1 MSRTTNKYQL
11 TTQMKPITLCLS
23 IILSAS
29 AFAQSKGKPFQLNG
43 SISNGKVDT
52 AIIAYT
58 NAEGKY
64 VHESSLIKNNK
75 FVFKGTINEPAIASI
90 VFRSKGQVV
99 IENAKERE
107 KDVRIFMDPAV
118 MKVAVNLN
126 DLAHPVMQGS
136 KTQKEYEA
144 YEASIEPVNQKIKEL
159 QKQLAVEKD
168 SVAKKAIKSAI
179 NTCSA
184 KTTDLTFEFIA
195 KHPDSYVSVYQLAF
209 YGQLKPF
216 DTTKKVFASL
226 SPAVQQTRIGTMI
239 HKQIVAIEA
248 SLPGKEVGNFT
259 STDINGSTLSLADFK
274 GKYLI
279 IDFWAS
285 WCVPCRKS
293 HPHLRAI
300 YDKYKSQGLDIIG
313 VADDDVRPQIWK
325 KAVAQDSI
333 GIWHHILSGTDQDK
347 KMKGIENPD
356 DLMERFGVTGLPTK
370 FIVDPNGKILAK
382 FIGDDA
388 EGIDSELKKIFNF

>member
-1 MSRTTNKYQL
+1 
-11 TTQMKPITLCLS
+11 MKPITLCLAVM
-23 IILSAS
+23 LSAS
-29 AFAQSKGKPFQLNG
+29 AFAQSKAKPFQLKG
-43 SISNGKVDT
+43 SISNGKSDT
-52 AIIAYT
+52 AIISYT

-75 FVFKGTINEPAIASI
+75 FNFKGSIEEPGSASL

-99 IENAKERE
+99 NENGKERE
-107 KDVRIFMDPAV
+107 KDVRIFIEPAS
-118 MKVAVNLN
+118 MSIAVNLTN
-126 DLAHPVMQGS
+126 LEHPKMTGS
-136 KTQKEYEA
+136 KTQAEYEE
-144 YEASIEPVNQKIKEL
+144 YEASIEPVNQKIRAL
-159 QKQLAVEKD
+159 QKQLTTEKD
-168 SVAKKAIKSAI
+168 SIAKRAMKSEISA
-179 NTCSA
+179 CSS
-184 KTTDLTFEFIA
+184 KTSDLTFDFIA
-195 KHPDSYVSVYQLAF
+195 KHPDSYISVYMLAF

-226 SPAVQQTRIGTMI
+226 SPEVQQTRIGTMI
-239 HKQIVAIEA
+239 HKQIIAIEA
-248 SLPGKEVGNFT
+248 SSPGKVVDNFT
-259 STDINGSTLSLADFK
+259 STDINGNSLSLADFK

-300 YDKYKSQGLDIIG
+300 YEKYKSKGLDIIG
-313 VADDDVRPQIWK
+313 VADDDIRPQIWK

-333 GIWHHILSGTDQDK
+333 GVWHHILSGTDQDK
-347 KMKGIENPD
+347 KMKGIANPD

-388 EGIDSELKKIFNF
+388 EGIDSELLKIFNY

>member
-1 MSRTTNKYQL
+1 
-11 TTQMKPITLCLS
+11 MKPIILCFTLT
-23 IILSAS
+23 LSAS
-29 AFAQSKGKPFQLNG
+29 AFAQSKSKPFILNG
-43 SISNGKVDT
+43 SISNGKSDT
-52 AIIAYT
+52 AIISYT

-75 FVFKGTINEPAIASI
+75 FSFKGKVEEPGSASL
-90 VFRSKGQVV
+90 VFRTKGQV
-99 IENAKERE
+99 IDETKKERE
-107 KDVRIFMDPAV
+107 KDVRIFIEPAT
-118 MKVAVNLN
+118 MSVAVNLT
-126 DLAHPVMQGS
+126 DLAHPKMTGS

-144 YEASIEPVNQKIKEL
+144 YEASIEPVNQKIRTL
-159 QKQLAVEKD
+159 QKQLADEKD
-168 SVAKKAIKSAI
+168 SVARKAIKSQMSSY
-179 NTCSA
+179 SA
-184 KTTDLTFEFIA
+184 QTSDLTFDFIA
-195 KHPDSYVSVYQLAF
+195 KHPDSYISVYMFAF

-226 SPAVQQTRIGTMI
+226 SPAMQQTRIGTMI
-239 HKQIVAIEA
+239 HKQITAIEA
-248 SLPGKEVGNFT
+248 SSPGKAVDNFT
-259 STDINGSTLSLADFK
+259 STDINGKQLSFADFK

-293 HPHLRAI
+293 HPHLRTI
-300 YDKYKSQGLDIIG
+300 FEKYKSKGLEIIG
-313 VADDDVRPQIWK
+313 VADDDIRPQTWR

-333 GIWHHILSGTDQDK
+333 GIWHHILSGSDQDK
-347 KMKGIENPD
+347 KMKGISNPD

-388 EGIDSELKKIFNF
+388 EGIDNELKKIFNY